1 MKKRKRKEL
10 GLVSLIMIGAA
21 VGLGAI
27 LLIAFILAFVSSMT
41 KNPTSLTGGLAL
53 VTLLVSGAVSGFGIS
68 KANSEGGAL
77 VGILSSIITVAV
89 ILVIGLIASA
99 GKLNL
104 GVFLNLIAYMMTATL
119 AAILGK
125 KRIKRRKRR
134 YS

>member
-10 GLVSLIMIGAA
+10 GLTSLIMIGAA

-27 LLIAFILAFVSSMT
+27 LLVTFILAFISSMT
-41 KNPTSLTGGLAL
+41 KDPTSLTGGLSLAA
-53 VTLLVSGAVSGFGIS
+53 LLVSGAVSGFGIS
-68 KANSEGGAL
+68 KANGEGGAL

-89 ILVIGLIASA
+89 ILVIGLITSA

-104 GVFLNLIAYMMTATL
+104 GVFLNLIAYTMTATL
-119 AAILGK
+119 ASILGK